1 MEVGPVQAEFARLCN
16 YHGLSRQQTGHLQLE
31 MTRTAGN
38 DSISHLKNLWIAQ
51 WRDGLQATPCKTT
64 LPHEVAGH

>member
-31 MTRTAGN
+31 MTRFR
-38 DSISHLKNLWIAQ
+38 ISKTWIAL
-51 WRDGLQATPCKTT
+51 WRDGLPATPCKTT